1 MIHQRVCHS
10 PHFPFMICHV
20 TVLLNTKK
28 LASDSAHQFFN
39 YLYPFPIQSIFPSV
53 PWQPA
58 TNNTRVQLYD
68 HSLNVL
74 PLLSFNNKTLQDL
87 DDLYS
92 QLGGEVTIQFRDI
105 HHNIAKLQPVTT
117 TTLNDALKYLALSLT
132 FLPSLIFIALF

>member
-1 MIHQRVCHS
+1 MPTSFWII
-10 PHFPFMICHV
+10 F
-20 TVLLNTKK
+20 T
-28 LASDSAHQFFN
+28 FF
-39 YLYPFPIQSIFPSV
+39 QSNRFSYV

-58 TNNTRVQLYD
+58 TNNTRVQLHD

-74 PLLSFNNKTLQDL
+74 PLLSFNNKTLQHL

-92 QLGGEVTIQFRDI
+92 QLGGEVTIQLCDI
-105 HHNIAKLQPVTT
+105 QRNITKLQPVMT

>member
-1 MIHQRVCHS
+1 MIHQHVCHS
-10 PHFPFMICHV
+10 PHCPFMICHV
-20 TVLLNTKK
+20 TVLLKTKK
-28 LASDSAHQFFN
+28 LALDSAHQFFN
-39 YLYPFPIQSIFPSV
+39 YLYPFPIQSISYV

-58 TNNTRVQLYD
+58 TNNTRVQLYH

>member
-1 MIHQRVCHS
+1 MIHQHVCHS
-10 PHFPFMICHV
+10 PHCPFMICHV
-20 TVLLNTKK
+20 TVLLKTKK
-28 LASDSAHQFFN
+28 LALDSAHQFLN
-39 YLYPFPIQSIFPSV
+39 YLYPFQSNRFSNV

>member
-1 MIHQRVCHS
+1 MPTSFLII
-10 PHFPFMICHV
+10 FTLF
-20 TVLLNTKK
+20 
-28 LASDSAHQFFN
+28 
-39 YLYPFPIQSIFPSV
+39 QSNRFSYV

-58 TNNTRVQLYD
+58 TNNTRVQLHD

-87 DDLYS
+87 DDPYS
-92 QLGGEVTIQFRDI
+92 QLGGEVTIKLCDI

-117 TTLNDALKYLALSLT
+117 TTLNDALKYLALSLP

>member
-1 MIHQRVCHS
+1 MPTSFLII
-10 PHFPFMICHV
+10 FTLF
-20 TVLLNTKK
+20 
-28 LASDSAHQFFN
+28 
-39 YLYPFPIQSIFPSV
+39 QSNRFSYV

-58 TNNTRVQLYD
+58 TNNTRVQLHD

-87 DDLYS
+87 DDPYS
-92 QLGGEVTIQFRDI
+92 QLGGEVTIQLRDI